1 VIGLVLSLDVDTSEI
16 DSPVCGEAGNQTNDA
31 SGYAFRLYK
40 AAEIAGGGSPD
51 ATQTDPAALAKSA
64 IKTAASRLTTSNRSG
79 PAIL

>member
-16 DSPVCGEAGNQTNDA
+16 DSPVCGAAGNQTNDA

-51 ATQTDPAALAKSA
+51 AAQTDHTALANSA
-64 IKTAASRLTTSNRSG
+64 IKTAASLLTTSKRTAPS
-79 PAIL
+79 IL